1 MERDLALAELALKWN
16 ILTHKELLAC
26 LREQGQEGAKSLGQ
40 IMVAKGILSRAELQS
55 LIRELSRSLLYLVET
70 EGERRVL
77 CEACGSVYAVPRPV
91 PKDLK
96 CESCK
101 APMKP
106 PASAR
111 RPRAE
116 TVTRLD
122 LVKGLHDTF
131 RSKEMTLERAR
142 AVVDHL
148 FESIR
153 EALAEGKRVEVR
165 RLGAFEPVGRA
176 PRKVRNPRTGQTY
189 TVAFRSSVRFRASKD
204 LLRRLRGRAG
214 PNH

>member
-16 ILTHKELLAC
+16 ILTQKELLAC
-26 LREQGQEGAKSLGQ
+26 LREQGRGDAKSLGQ

-70 EGERRVL
+70 EGESRVL
-77 CEACGSVYAVPRPV
+77 CEACGSVYVVPRPV

-101 APMKP
+101 APVTP
-106 PASAR
+106 PTRAR

-116 TVTRLD
+116 SVTRLD
-122 LVKGLHDTF
+122 LVKALHDKF

-142 AVVDHL
+142 AVVDYL
-148 FESIR
+148 LESICG
-153 EALAEGKRVEVR
+153 ALGEGKRVDVR
-165 RLGAFEPVGRA
+165 RLGVFEPVGRA
-176 PRKVRNPRTGQTY
+176 PRKVRNPRTGQTHA
-189 TVAFRSSVRFRASKD
+189 VAFRSSVRFKASKD
-204 LLRRLRGRAG
+204 LLRRLRGRVG
-214 PNH
+214 QNN